1 MSESSSRSQRVEVIV
16 NDRMQR
22 EYRYER
28 VAPEGQDFDPA
39 FIPELTPVEMLAL
52 GVFCGRYVTDCR
64 GEFPESWFANAR
76 LATGAPDCSLNFFSV
91 QAGKPL
97 TYWRAKGRRPAPDR
111 SLASL
116 RPACRASSQALRAR
130 RSVLP
135 PAPAAGLAAVG
146 LRQPH
151 DLTGYWHRPA
161 ARIPT
166 PRRPPGH
173 FGFPC
178 GCCSG
183 CCAPG
188 RSSAFSLGPPR
199 IMLPMSGM
207 PAITIALARKR
218 TRAVHSG
225 FHTTFGSVGRGG

>member
-97 TYWRAKGRRPAPDR
+97 TYWRAKAGFTLTI
-111 SLASL
+111 LAAGSSGT
-116 RPACRASSQALRAR
+116 ADTTRAGGWKTTRAR
-130 RSVLP
+130 
-135 PAPAAGLAAVG
+135 
-146 LRQPH
+146 
-151 DLTGYWHRPA
+151 
-161 ARIPT
+161 
-166 PRRPPGH
+166 
-173 FGFPC
+173 
-178 GCCSG
+178 
-183 CCAPG
+183 
-188 RSSAFSLGPPR
+188 
-199 IMLPMSGM
+199 
-207 PAITIALARKR
+207 
-218 TRAVHSG
+218 
-225 FHTTFGSVGRGG
+225 